1 MFSKLLEMEYI
12 FSMQRSVR
20 WCFCKFMSTDGTSV
34 TVCRWK
40 MLTKDRLL
48 LQPVETLYFG
58 VHLISVPA
66 WQWIK
71 FSDILSQYLIASNVS
86 TPSFRNHIQQA
97 KNIQQPWQEKYS
109 MIRYSLHISMELRTP
124 CVYVLQQ
131 KWTAKKWVSVSVSYS
146 NSPTSLLSFCFSFS
160 KVIQNLWTCFHQA
173 SVSYDHPYY
182 STSDSVN

>member
-1 MFSKLLEMEYI
+1 MFLFSVSSNILSKQAMFSKLLEMEYI

-58 VHLISVPA
+58 VHIISVPA

-71 FSDILSQYLIASNVS
+71 FSDNLWKQATESNAPHSKKCFYSKFPQYFYSKFYQYFEFLTQFYHFAVDERQSKKNMRDDHRFGAYLALEALSNVGFM
-86 TPSFRNHIQQA
+86 P
-97 KNIQQPWQEKYS
+97 
-109 MIRYSLHISMELRTP
+109 
-124 CVYVLQQ
+124 
-131 KWTAKKWVSVSVSYS
+131 
-146 NSPTSLLSFCFSFS
+146 
-160 KVIQNLWTCFHQA
+160 
-173 SVSYDHPYY
+173 
-182 STSDSVN
+182 